1 MRTSERNWGNPETG
15 ERFYGVRAF
24 VPGYGW
30 LDVAVGGKPA
40 IFKTP
45 EARDA
50 LRARLRREPP
60 PERGAD
66 ALVSVDELLGGG
78 AR

>member
-1 MRTSERNWGNPETG
+1 MRTVTCDWGNPVTG
-15 ERFYGVRAF
+15 EKFYGVRAF

-50 LRARLRREPP
+50 LRALEQGVPGGSPGDRSP
-60 PERGAD
+60 GGDDGSTGKD
-66 ALVSVDELLGGG
+66 A
-78 AR
+78 